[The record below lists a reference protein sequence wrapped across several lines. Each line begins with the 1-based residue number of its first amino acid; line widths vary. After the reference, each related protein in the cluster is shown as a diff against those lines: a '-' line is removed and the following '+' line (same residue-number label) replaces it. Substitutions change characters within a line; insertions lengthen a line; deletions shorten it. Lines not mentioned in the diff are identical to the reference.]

1 MGRERGGVGLLGLL
15 SAGLRHGSAFR
26 KGKNIAELEYSAMI
40 QVYDRNTGRD
50 ELVVDVDLIYQVNTA
65 AFQQ

>member
-26 KGKNIAELEYSAMI
+26 KGKNIAELEYSDTVAEI
-40 QVYDRNTGRD
+40 NK
-50 ELVVDVDLIYQVNTA
+50 
-65 AFQQ
+65 